1 MVSDG
6 FTMVYTKRM
15 QRRCKQ
21 LFSKCFNATS
31 KCTMFPSN
39 ISNDSSPAPCIDAVR
54 SQTIPHS
61 SPQANARTPFGVSVR
76 PRCKPRQKLRNCPML
91 WISPQE
97 TCETLGKYT
106 VSVQNWAL
114 VHFGDM
120 VEAVHTET
128 SWNCPTDWSK
138 FQPSASIAP
147 PLCWG
152 PKRCSGKF
160 SMVQAVRD
168 KKCPVLSWPIEVG
181 ISSSRGHV
189 FGHGCWM
196 CQGKPS
202 PHTFM
207 KADDWRKESRRCAP
221 IAIRYFWFDSDV
233 FRTSNLC
240 SSRTATLW
248 SWCQSCHAQQLFRLA
263 YISLIQLYTELSNCT
278 IVTTTA
284 VILTWCWRSAI
295 THFQLNT
302 WLQVKSW
309 QVPRERSRLFHSVVS
324 KPSYIV
330 EHGHHFFHTCTRNS
344 SPLVRSLEQR
354 HHPSFASALVSQDV
368 GPYFTTLVHTA
379 TRPSVSILVRD
390 QSSIITDLQNHQSS
404 QYSRAWD
411 SLLPWSHEGLDFPVS
426 TSVLWQNLKSQALMQ
441 VR

>member
-1 MVSDG
+1 MHHVSIKHIQRFLSSTLHRCSQITDNTAQFPPG
-6 FTMVYTKRM
+6 QCSHSFRRVCQTEVQTK
-15 QRRCKQ
+15 
-21 LFSKCFNATS
+21 AET
-31 KCTMFPSN
+31 
-39 ISNDSSPAPCIDAVR
+39 
-54 SQTIPHS
+54 
-61 SPQANARTPFGVSVR
+61 
-76 PRCKPRQKLRNCPML
+76 QKLSHALNLTTGNL
-91 WISPQE
+91 WNSWKIYCISSE
-97 TCETLGKYT
+97 LSLGAFWWHGRGCTYWNILKLSNRLVK
-106 VSVQNWAL
+106 VST
-114 VHFGDM
+114 FRIYC
-120 VEAVHTET
+120 TT
-128 SWNCPTDWSK
+128 S
-138 FQPSASIAP
+138 
-147 PLCWG
+147 LLG
-152 PKRCSGKF
+152 PKTLQRKIQHGASSEGQKM
-160 SMVQAVRD
+160 S
-168 KKCPVLSWPIEVG
+168 CPVMTNRGWDIIQSGTCLWSWVLNVP
-181 ISSSRGHV
+181 R
-189 FGHGCWM
+189 
-196 CQGKPS
+196 KTS

>member
-21 LFSKCFNATS
+21 LFSKCYNATS

-39 ISNDSSPAPCIDAVR
+39 ISNDSSPAPCINAVR

-61 SPQANARTPFGVSVR
+61 SPQANARTPFDVSVR

-97 TCETLGKYT
+97 TCETLGKDN

-138 FQPSASIAP
+138 FQPSASTS
-147 PLCWG
+147 LG
-152 PKRCSGKF
+152 PKTLQRKIQHGASSEEQKM
-160 SMVQAVRD
+160 S
-168 KKCPVLSWPIEVG
+168 CPVMTNRGWDIIQSGTCLWSWVLNVP
-181 ISSSRGHV
+181 R
-189 FGHGCWM
+189 
-196 CQGKPS
+196 KTS
-202 PHTFM
+202 PHNFM

-221 IAIRYFWFDSDV
+221 IAIRYFWFDFDV

-248 SWCQSCHAQQLFRLA
+248 SWCRSCHAQQLFRLG
-263 YISLIQLYTELSNCT
+263 YISLLQLYTELSNCT
-278 IVTTTA
+278 IVTTTV

-330 EHGHHFFHTCTRNS
+330 EHGHHFFHICTRNS
-344 SPLVRSLEQR
+344 SPLVTSLEQR

-368 GPYFTTLVHTA
+368 GPYFATLVHTA
-379 TRPSVSILVRD
+379 PGPSVSILVRD
-390 QSSIITDLQNHQSS
+390 QSSIITDLQNHQNS